1 MLRKYRMGFDIFAL
15 LLFLLIMLP
24 TWLWAV
30 FPAPVD
36 ILRAPSRTP
45 VWDGVGMVCQIVFVF
60 LLCTFLHE
68 GRRGLAMEPML
79 FCCIMSTVLY
89 YAGWGLYYAGV
100 TAWPVILLMTLPPCL
115 AFGFWALHQ
124 RCRIALIP
132 IGGFM
137 VCHLIGAVV
146 NHMA

>member
-36 ILRAPSRTP
+36 ILRTPSRTP
-45 VWDGVGMVCQIVFVF
+45 VWDGVGRVCQIVFVF

-68 GRRGLAMEPML
+68 GRRGLAMGPML

-115 AFGFWALHQ
+115 AFGFWAMHQ

>member
-1 MLRKYRMGFDIFAL
+1 MLRKYRMGFDVFAL

-24 TWLWAV
+24 TWLWMA
-30 FPAPVD
+30 FPAPDDV
-36 ILRAPSRTP
+36 LRAPSRTP
-45 VWDGVGMVCQIVFVF
+45 ALDGIGMVCQIVFVF

-68 GRRGLAMEPML
+68 GRRGLAMGPML
-79 FCCIMSTVLY
+79 LGCLCCIGLYFAGWVMY
-89 YAGWGLYYAGV
+89 YAGI

-124 RCRIALIP
+124 RCHIALIP